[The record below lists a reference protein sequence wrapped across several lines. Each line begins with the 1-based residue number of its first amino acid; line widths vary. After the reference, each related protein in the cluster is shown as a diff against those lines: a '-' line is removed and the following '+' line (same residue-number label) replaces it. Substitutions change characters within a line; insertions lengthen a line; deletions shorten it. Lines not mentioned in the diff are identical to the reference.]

1 MLRHAARTALQYG
14 LVLFAAVV
22 LNFALPRLAP
32 GDAVDYLLPPEQTG
46 NLTPAQRQQVLSQ
59 FGLDRP
65 VPEQFRAYLAGLAK
79 GDLLF
84 SVRYGRPVRD
94 LLAERIG
101 WSVALVGGAV
111 VVSTLVGVLLG
122 FRSAWRR
129 GTAADAG
136 VLGGVMLVDSMPAFF
151 VGMMLILVF
160 SVQLDLLPIY
170 GALPPS
176 GATGTAL
183 VFEAAKR
190 LVLPLAT
197 LALATL
203 GPVYL
208 VARSA
213 LVSELQED
221 YVLMAEA
228 KGLADDGVRRH
239 AQRNALLPVSTV
251 TLIGL
256 GTMVG
261 GAAVVET
268 VFSYPGLGRLIYES
282 VLARDYPVLQGTFLL
297 LAVGVILANFANDLL
312 YPLLDPRVRRPPAA
326 APASGPE
333 VSGDEV
339 SAPVGQP

>member
-1 MLRHAARTALQYG
+1 VLRHALRTAVQYG

-32 GDAVDYLLPPEQTG
+32 GDAVDYLLPPELTG
-46 NLTPAQRQQVLSQ
+46 SLTPAQRHQVLAQ

-65 VPEQFRAYLAGLAK
+65 VTDQFRSYLAALAK
-79 GDLLF
+79 GDLLY
-84 SVRYGRPVRD
+84 SVQYRQPVRTV
-94 LLAERIG
+94 LAQRVG
-101 WSVALVGGAV
+101 WSVVLVGGAV
-111 VVSTLVGVLLG
+111 VISTALGVLLG

-136 VLGGVMLVDSMPAFF
+136 VLGGVMLVDSLPAFF
-151 VGMMLILVF
+151 VGMVLILVF
-160 SVQLDLLPIY
+160 SVKLHLLPIY

-176 GATGTAL
+176 GATGVSL
-183 VFEAAKR
+183 VVEGAKR
-190 LVLPLAT
+190 LVLPLTT
-197 LALATL
+197 LTMATL

-228 KGLADDGVRRH
+228 KGLTDRQVRRH

-256 GTMVG
+256 GTLVG

-282 VLARDYPVLQGTFLL
+282 VLARDYPVLQGAFLL

-312 YPLLDPRVRRPPAA
+312 YPLLDPRVRPARPQ
-326 APASGPE
+326 AP
-333 VSGDEV
+333 
-339 SAPVGQP
+339 